1 MHRLMIVKNTDF
13 LFRHTGG
20 LVLHV
25 KKSFSLIGV
34 TVSQA
39 IAESVN

>member
-1 MHRLMIVKNTDF
+1 MLRLMIVKNTDSSS
-13 LFRHTGG
+13 LLIGG

-25 KKSFSLIGV
+25 KKSSSLIGV
-34 TVSQA
+34 TVFQA

>member
-1 MHRLMIVKNTDF
+1 MHELMILKNTDF
-13 LFRHTGG
+13 LSLLIGG
-20 LVLHV
+20 LVLHA
-25 KKSFSLIGV
+25 KKSFFLIGV